1 MEESYSKYAAVTVS
15 DQGLSLQ
22 EDTGGNRRVTF
33 DAINHGEDLGRI
45 RQEMSATFAEKMD
58 VSLEMTMENVQHSD
72 NNAGNAEAEIISKE
86 RLLARRDGSRGEEKE
101 TKVEQELAELF
112 KYAVYQEQ
120 GRRPWQRSMSRH
132 WMGRIRLGLQC
143 SIQTPPRIVQL
154 WASTSYM
161 SSISGP
167 RN

>member
-86 RLLARRDGSRGEEKE
+86 RLLARRDGSPGEGKE
-101 TKVEQELAELF
+101 TRVEQELVELF
-112 KYAVYQEQ
+112 KYAVYQAQ
-120 GRRPWQRSMSRH
+120 RRRPWPRSTSEH
-132 WMGRIRLGLQC
+132 WMGRIRLGLRC
-143 SIQTPPRIVQL
+143 SIQTPPQIVL
-154 WASTSYM
+154 SWACTS
-161 SSISGP
+161 
-167 RN
+167 